1 VDRSQIRPFLK
12 SRASPDPKHSRR
24 QLTRHHNP
32 DDTMLLQRS
41 ALALARRAAVAPAIR
56 RSIATTAVRRKQNT
70 RSKEA
75 SFKMSRMLVTELP
88 TPLN

>member
-1 VDRSQIRPFLK
+1 
-12 SRASPDPKHSRR
+12 
-24 QLTRHHNP
+24 LTRHHNP